1 MSEEILFEGAK
12 DVRDISRGMQEI
24 IPDLYL
30 GGRQDA
36 EEIDEGFAL
45 VVNCTPD
52 IPQSERKGVEKVR
65 MPIPD
70 SHGKEENSAMAK
82 YLPRVVEV
90 IIETLRGGNGK
101 VLVHCE
107 AGRSRSASVI
117 VAVLVRYRRYSLE
130 DSKLLVRSKCPDA
143 LKRDGFKEALEEYS
157 RAGEGPAFCLS
168 DVMP

>member
-1 MSEEILFEGAK
+1 MGITWRMSRDERGDTFEGAK
-12 DVRDISRGMQEI
+12 DLRDFSRGMQEI

-52 IPQSERKGVEKVR
+52 IPQIERKGVEKVR

-70 SHGKEENSAMAK
+70 GHGEEENSAMAE

-90 IIETLRGGNGK
+90 IIETLRGGMGK
-101 VLVHCE
+101 CW
-107 AGRSRSASVI
+107 ST
-117 VAVLVRYRRYSLE
+117 VRRGDHDRRL
-130 DSKLLVRSKCPDA
+130 
-143 LKRDGFKEALEEYS
+143 
-157 RAGEGPAFCLS
+157 
-168 DVMP
+168 

>member
-52 IPQSERKGVEKVR
+52 IPERKGVEKVR

-70 SHGKEENSAMAK
+70 GHGDKLERCDGQRPSSC
-82 YLPRVVEV
+82 
-90 IIETLRGGNGK
+90 GGC
-101 VLVHCE
+101 HHRDSE
-107 AGRSRSASVI
+107 GRRWESVG
-117 VAVLVRYRRYSLE
+117 SL
-130 DSKLLVRSKCPDA
+130 
-143 LKRDGFKEALEEYS
+143 
-157 RAGEGPAFCLS
+157 
-168 DVMP
+168 

>member
-1 MSEEILFEGAK
+1 MRYLLLLQKIYVISQEGCK
-12 DVRDISRGMQEI
+12 RSYRISTWEA
-24 IPDLYL
+24 
-30 GGRQDA
+30 GRQDA

-70 SHGKEENSAMAK
+70 GHGDKENAAMAK
-82 YLPRVVEV
+82 DLPRVVDV
-90 IIETLRGGNGK
+90 IIETLREGDGK

-117 VAVLVRYRRYSLE
+117 VAVLMRYRRYSLE

-143 LKRDGFKEALEEYS
+143 LKRDG
-157 RAGEGPAFCLS
+157 
-168 DVMP
+168 